1 MWTCGFEHT
10 EFWNRVQTCLRVRVG
25 PRVPGSHLRPL
36 VGHRACPEHPR
47 RGREHVQCLDLRV
60 GLRLS
65 PGSQG
70 PGGEGGVPGG
80 GRERSRI
87 IFYILSAAMQ
97 GGAQSDE
104 GLSETQS
111 LQGRARSRMDDLSS
125 RRTSVVGRPQPNVE
139 RSASILTG
147 VSEWCLVPPRSG
159 CLPSFRLSFL
169 RVLADEREGGVTV
182 DRGPWQT
189 PP

>member
-1 MWTCGFEHT
+1 MGCPRDGGLAASGVGPFQTVGPVSGSSRGGPRGERCVGALELGASVWTCGFEHT

-80 GRERSRI
+80 GRERSRL

-97 GGAQSDE
+97 GGAQR
-104 GLSETQS
+104 T
-111 LQGRARSRMDDLSS
+111 RAC
-125 RRTSVVGRPQPNVE
+125 RRLRAFRVVHAVG
-139 RSASILTG
+139 
-147 VSEWCLVPPRSG
+147 
-159 CLPSFRLSFL
+159 
-169 RVLADEREGGVTV
+169 
-182 DRGPWQT
+182 
-189 PP
+189 

>member
-10 EFWNRVQTCLRVRVG
+10 EFWNRVQTCLRARVG
-25 PRVPGSHLRPL
+25 PRVPGSHLHPL

-80 GRERSRI
+80 GRERSRL

-104 GLSETQS
+104 GLLETQS
-111 LQGRARSRMDDLSS
+111 LQGRARSRMISAAE
-125 RRTSVVGRPQPNVE
+125 GRVSWVT
-139 RSASILTG
+139 RSLT
-147 VSEWCLVPPRSG
+147 
-159 CLPSFRLSFL
+159 
-169 RVLADEREGGVTV
+169 
-182 DRGPWQT
+182 
-189 PP
+189 